1 MERQSY
7 REILREIAL
16 DNYGYVTTR
25 DAVEARIPAG
35 ELAKLARRKR
45 GELEN
50 IGYGL
55 YRDTSVPETPLGY
68 LAEAVLRAGK
78 DAYLHGES
86 VLAMHNLASINPR
99 LIKVASPRPT
109 RSPLPRSIQLT
120 RVNGKE
126 KITTYEGIPSQP
138 VADAILEC
146 RKGVEPSRLKQAA
159 QEARNQGLIMSAEW
173 EKLKKEF
180 IQ

>member
-1 MERQSY
+1 MEQQSY

-25 DAVEARIPAG
+25 EAIAVGVPAG
-35 ELAKLARRKR
+35 ELAKLARRRK

-68 LAEAVLRAGK
+68 LAEAVLRSGK
-78 DAYLHGES
+78 DAYLHRES

-99 LIKVASPRPT
+99 HIKVASPRPT

-120 RVNGKE
+120 KVEGKD
-126 KITTYEGIPSQP
+126 KITMYEGIPAQP

-146 RKGVEPSRLKQAA
+146 RKEVEPSRLKQAA
-159 QEARNQGLIMSAEW
+159 QEARSQGLIMSAEW
-173 EKLKKEF
+173 KKLEKELSR
-180 IQ
+180 